1 MKSRLVEAEPRAK
14 APVAVKH
21 WAACPTMLVCQTV
34 ARKPR

>member
-14 APVAVKH
+14 ATVAIKR